1 MIINTS
7 KTFTVL
13 KDQKDGI
20 EDFAKF
26 LTHTVPTR
34 FKDQNLIIDLL
45 SYTNL
50 SLEQLLM
57 FIELSNKHRTLNH
70 SFVIV
75 NDAIDPDILPD
86 EIMVVPTLLEAQDVI
101 EMEEIERDLGF

>member
-7 KTFTVL
+7 ETFTVL
-13 KDQKDGI
+13 KDQKDDI
-20 EDFAKF
+20 EDFARF
-26 LTHTVPTR
+26 LKRSIPTR
-34 FKDQNLIIDLL
+34 FQDQNLIIDLL
-45 SYTNL
+45 SYSDL
-50 SLEQLLM
+50 SLNQLLL
-57 FIELSNKHRTLNH
+57 FIELSNQHRMLKH

-75 NDAIDPDILPD
+75 NNALDPDTLPN

>member
-20 EDFAKF
+20 EDFTAF
-26 LTHTVPTR
+26 LTHIVPTR

-57 FIELSNKHRTLNH
+57 FMELSNQHRISKH

-75 NDAIDPDILPD
+75 NNALDPDVLPY

>member
-1 MIINTS
+1 MIVNTS
-7 KTFTVL
+7 STFTVL

-26 LTHTVPTR
+26 LTQTVPTR

-75 NDAIDPDILPD
+75 NNALDPDILPD

>member
-20 EDFAKF
+20 EDFTAF
-26 LTHTVPTR
+26 LTHIVPTR

-50 SLEQLLM
+50 SLEQLLL
-57 FIELSNKHRTLNH
+57 FIEISNQHRILKQ
-70 SFVIV
+70 SFIIV
-75 NDAIDPDILPD
+75 NNALDTHILPN

-101 EMEEIERDLGF
+101 EMEEIERDLGY